1 MDHKL
6 KEYAERIAIDYN
18 KSVKERIDRLLE
30 LDCTNYTLLGIDSSN
45 EERQSTKDSSRY
57 IYNKINEIDSNEGK
71 LLLKTLD
78 L

>member
-30 LDCTNYTLLGIDSSN
+30 LDCANYTFLGIDSSN